1 MPPNSNRNIHHH
13 PSNFLDV
20 TNVGLTATSSSSGSS
35 TTRRHDLRLVTYNV
49 HAWRDSDH
57 CDNFDEIVQAIK
69 DLKPDILCLNEVL
82 HPFGKPT
89 LSSLSSP
96 RKEEEDAAAAAIAEA
111 AVEGYYRAIK
121 ERHQP
126 VPIIDQDLF
135 VPKNVNDTYLYR
147 LAYETH
153 MDVSSIEFCGATSEE
168 AFGIGI
174 PFGNAFLVSSSKFN
188 SMNGNIKIRI
198 DDVKHVVLTPQ
209 EGDLHLG
216 NQKRNQ
222 VENRAFSAYQLS
234 ISSRDEDDYHNV
246 SSSPTLKMT
255 IALTHLDHKSEEL
268 RALQMER
275 GIHHCHS
282 ILDDDRIPHFI
293 VGDMNT
299 FQKSDCSTEMW
310 NDILNMYS
318 TNGWPSPPERSLVL
332 DYLKKNDYK
341 DTFYN
346 TIKKTKEEE
355 HEDQG
360 QAQKYPSPTGWT
372 KNPLMRID
380 HVFMKNNGNKL
391 SRREQASSGTTSIE
405 IRRHFCADKY
415 HGSDHFPVVV
425 DFTLIKKMKDST
437 TPTRSRS
444 MVLRGDDDD
453 SEPFMM

>member
-1 MPPNSNRNIHHH
+1 MPPNSDRYIHGHLN
-13 PSNFLDV
+13 NFIDV
-20 TNVGLTATSSSSGSS
+20 TNVGFTTTSSSSSSS
-35 TTRRHDLRLVTYNV
+35 TTNRHDLRLVTYNV

-57 CDNFDEIVQAIK
+57 CDNFDEIVKAIK
-69 DLKPDILCLNEVL
+69 DLQPDILCLNEVL
-82 HPFGKPT
+82 HPFAKPT
-89 LSSLSSP
+89 PS
-96 RKEEEDAAAAAIAEA
+96 EEGGDASAIAEA
-111 AVEGYYRAIK
+111 AVEGYYMAIK
-121 ERHQP
+121 DRHQP

-135 VPKNVNDTYLYR
+135 VPKDVNDTYLYR
-147 LAYETH
+147 LAHETH
-153 MDVSSIEFCGATSEE
+153 MDVSSIEFCSATSEE

-174 PFGNAFLVSSSKFN
+174 PFGNAFLVSSKFN
-188 SMNGNIKIRI
+188 SMNGNINIRI
-198 DDVKHVVLTPQ
+198 DDVKHVVLTPRQ
-209 EGDLHLG
+209 GDRHLG

-234 ISSRDEDDYHNV
+234 ISSHDEDNYHNV
-246 SSSPTLKMT
+246 SSPPTLKMAL
-255 IALTHLDHKSEEL
+255 ALTHLDHKSEEL

-275 GIHHCHS
+275 GIHKCRT

-346 TIKKTKEEE
+346 TSKKTKEEE
-355 HEDQG
+355 HEEQG
-360 QAQKYPSPTGWT
+360 QDQKYPSPTAWT

-380 HVFMKNNGNKL
+380 HVFMKNNGTKL
-391 SRREQASSGTTSIE
+391 SRREQASGTTSIE

-425 DFTLIKKMKDST
+425 DFTLTKKMKESIT
-437 TPTRSRS
+437 TRGS
-444 MVLRGDDDD
+444 MVHHDDDD
-453 SEPFMM
+453 SEPFMML